1 MTKLEA
7 LDILKEEKQLRTDIL
22 EPLDISFEFFLHF
35 AQMNETRQRKHI
47 KRLIKRE
54 EKKVQHSMNEIA
66 YKIRNKYTIRKRQ

>member
-35 AQMNETRQRKHI
+35 SQMNEKRQRRHI

-54 EKKVQHSMNEIA
+54 DKKVQQSMNEIA
-66 YKIRNKYTIRKRQ
+66 SKIRSKYARRK

>member
-35 AQMNETRQRKHI
+35 AQMNEKRQRKHV

-54 EKKVQHSMNEIA
+54 ERKVQTSMDEIVK
-66 YKIRNKYTIRKRQ
+66 KIRNKYTVRKR

>member
-35 AQMNETRQRKHI
+35 SQLDEKRQRRHV

-54 EKKVQHSMNEIA
+54 EKKVQQSMNEVVK
-66 YKIRNKYTIRKRQ
+66 KIRNKYAPKR

>member
-7 LDILKEEKQLRTDIL
+7 LDVLKEEKQLRTDIL

-35 AQMNETRQRKHI
+35 SQMNESRQRRHV

-54 EKKVQHSMNEIA
+54 EKKVQQSMNDIA
-66 YKIRNKYTIRKRQ
+66 KKIRNKYAPRK

>member
-22 EPLDISFEFFLHF
+22 EPLDISFEFFQHF
-35 AQMNETRQRKHI
+35 SQMNEKRQKKHV

-54 EKKVQHSMNEIA
+54 EKKVQVSISEITK
-66 YKIRNKYTIRKRQ
+66 KIKNKYLQRK

>member
-35 AQMNETRQRKHI
+35 SQMNESRQRRHV

-54 EKKVQHSMNEIA
+54 EKKVQQSMNDIVK
-66 YKIRNKYTIRKRQ
+66 KIRNTYKPRR

>member
-35 AQMNETRQRKHI
+35 SQLDEKRQRRHV

-54 EKKVQHSMNEIA
+54 EKKVQQSMNEIVK
-66 YKIRNKYTIRKRQ
+66 KIRNKYAPKR